1 MIIRQAQ
8 IQLTARH
15 SYQEQREVR
24 ERLTLRTGNTP
35 PANNPAQI
43 PPKANSANLV
53 MPSLPA
59 PVHPGNGTA
68 AQLGAALT
76 PNDRLQLMIIAR
88 LYKQI
93 TGEDLQLMSAQEF
106 LAGQEQLA
114 NTPVQL
120 TLNEAVQPPVNS
132 NSATINNPS
141 SANNPG
147 PVGKPEL
154 VYQRQTRYS
163 EEEKLQ
169 FKAQGQVVTAQG
181 KQIDFNAELYMRRSF
196 TNTSTLTL
204 VDGKPVMTDPLVI
217 NFDGAGAELENSRF
231 GFDLNSDGIDEQIAN
246 LRSNSGYLALD
257 RNADGAINNG
267 GELFGPSSNN
277 GFMEL
282 AAFDEDNNGF
292 IDEGDS
298 VFKDLRIWQR
308 DATGNSR
315 LLSLAD
321 KNIGAL
327 YLGYAASPM
336 QLKSADNQ
344 ILGEVASSGIYLR
357 EDGSAGLIQQINLA
371 V

>member
-1 MIIRQAQ
+1 
-8 IQLTARH
+8 
-15 SYQEQREVR
+15 VR
-24 ERLTLRTGNTP
+24 EHLSLRSGNTP

-43 PPKANSANLV
+43 RPVAGEANLV
-53 MPSLPA
+53 RPNLPA
-59 PVHPGNGTA
+59 PNHSGNNTGA
-68 AQLGAALT
+68 EFGAALK

-120 TLNEAVQPPVNS
+120 TLNAQTSANTNNS
-132 NSATINNPS
+132 INNPT
-141 SANNPG
+141 AINNPA
-147 PVGKPEL
+147 PAGKPEL

-163 EEEKLQ
+163 EEEKLH
-169 FKAQGQVVTAQG
+169 FAAAGEVVTAQG

-267 GELFGPSSNN
+267 TELFGPSSNN
-277 GFMEL
+277 GFAEL

-292 IDEGDS
+292 LDEGDS
-298 VFKDLRIWQR
+298 VFNQLRIWQR
-308 DATGNSR
+308 DADGNSR
-315 LLSLAD
+315 MLSLAD

-327 YLGYAASPM
+327 YLGHVASPM
-336 QLKSADNQ
+336 QLKTADNQ
-344 ILGEVASSGIYLR
+344 TLGEVASSGIYLR
-357 EDGSAGLIQQINLA
+357 EDGSTGLIQQINLA

>member
-15 SYQEQREVR
+15 SYRELREVR
-24 ERLTLRTGNTP
+24 EHLSLRTGNTP

-43 PPKANSANLV
+43 PPKTDSTHLV
-53 MPSLPA
+53 MPNLSA
-59 PVHPGNGTA
+59 PGHPSNNTA

-76 PNDRLQLMIIAR
+76 HNDRLQLMIIAR

-114 NTPVQL
+114 NTQVQS
-120 TLNEAVQPPVNS
+120 TLNEGVQPAANA
-132 NSATINNPS
+132 NSATINNPAP
-141 SANNPG
+141 AN
-147 PVGKPEL
+147 KTEL

-163 EEEKLQ
+163 EEEKLH
-169 FKAQGQVVTAQG
+169 FAAAGQVVTAQG
-181 KQIDFNAELYMRRSF
+181 KQIEFNAELYMRRSF
-196 TNTSTLTL
+196 TNTTTLTL

-231 GFDLNSDGIDEQIAN
+231 DFDLNSDGINEQIAN

-298 VFKDLRIWQR
+298 VFNDLRIWQR

-327 YLGYAASPM
+327 YLGHVASPM
-336 QLKSADNQ
+336 QLKTTDNQ
-344 ILGEVASSGIYLR
+344 TLGEVVSSGIYLR